1 MIFFLFFATLNSLKI
16 YHHNLPLRK
25 LMHTFFHISLSGSSS
40 STLALASSAIESCN
54 YNVHQHIR
62 PIQNEKVK
70 IKRCTWDD
78 ITYHNEIALKK
89 SVNQMEENV
98 FGVFRMTLDAHHVV
112 PILEHFDPSPI
123 RPCYHLCFGWELP
136 DLHYYNSPHHIRTQ
150 AFMLVMIVWIQVL
163 PGLRKGTLTSSRWH
177 SITGS
182 TAGILRDEKSF
193 DDDDR
198 WTVVTPMSHPLRDRP
213 ILAPNERPSTWSK
226 SPISSKIHIISL
238 FACWFISL
246 IMIYENKKKK

>member
-1 MIFFLFFATLNSLKI
+1 
-16 YHHNLPLRK
+16 
-25 LMHTFFHISLSGSSS
+25 MHTFFHISLSGSSS

-78 ITYHNEIALKK
+78 RTYHNEIALKK

-112 PILEHFDPSPI
+112 PILEHFDPGPI

-150 AFMLVMIVWIQVL
+150 AFMLAMIVWIQVL
-163 PGLRKGTLTSSRWH
+163 PGFRQGYTDLVAVAFYHGQHGRHFERWEEFRWWWWWQMDGRDPDVPPLEGPANLSSQWTAKYLIK
-177 SITGS
+177 ITNIFKNS
-182 TAGILRDEKSF
+182 HYLIICLLVHFVNHDIWEQEKEIKYN
-193 DDDDR
+193 
-198 WTVVTPMSHPLRDRP
+198 H
-213 ILAPNERPSTWSK
+213 
-226 SPISSKIHIISL
+226 
-238 FACWFISL
+238 
-246 IMIYENKKKK
+246 

>member
-1 MIFFLFFATLNSLKI
+1 MNNFFFFGPLNSLKI

-70 IKRCTWDD
+70 IKRGTWDD

-112 PILEHFDPSPI
+112 PILEHFDPGPI

-150 AFMLVMIVWIQVL
+150 AFMLTMIVWIQVL
-163 PGLRKGTLTSSRWH
+163 PGLRKGTLPRR
-177 SITGS
+177 G
-182 TAGILRDEKSF
+182 GILSRGARPAFWEMRRVSMMMMMTDGRSWP
-193 DDDDR
+193 R
-198 WTVVTPMSHPLRDRP
+198 CPTPWGTGQS
-213 ILAPNERPSTWSK
+213 
-226 SPISSKIHIISL
+226 
-238 FACWFISL
+238 
-246 IMIYENKKKK
+246 